1 MLFTLSISQFALIE
15 ALEVEFGPGLNILTG
30 ETGAGKSIL
39 VEALGLALGDRA
51 DTTMVRSGARK
62 SVVEAGFRL
71 PDRGPCRAFLDELD
85 IEWWPDLIVRREVSA
100 RGQSRCFVND
110 TPVTV
115 SALKDLG
122 RLLVDLHGQ
131 HEHQSLLYAENHRGM
146 LDAFSGLGTALE
158 KYQAAFANLKAA
170 VARLKELERR
180 QRTADERRAVAEFHL
195 KEIHKVDPHPGELE
209 NVEKELRVAEHAEH
223 LATSVREALEYL
235 YEGERAVSDG
245 LGRSR
250 KLLEEVAGI
259 DGRAESWLEECQTAE
274 AVVTELV
281 HSLRDYADSLEFDPE
296 RTESLRLRHA
306 ELQQLI
312 RRHGKPLDEIIE
324 MATELEA
331 ELASM
336 QTLDTDIQ
344 ELEKEIEVL
353 RVDCAELAERLTVL
367 RRKGGEKLGAAVARQ
382 LKDLGIARS
391 VFRAEVNSRPSG
403 NDELWLQRDS
413 ARVAA
418 DRFGWD
424 VVEFHLST
432 NVGEEPMPLVRVAS
446 GGEISRVML
455 ALKSILAEHDSIP
468 VMVFDEIDVGVSGAI
483 ARKVGEAMKNL
494 SRNRQVIAITHL
506 PQIAGLAD
514 RHFVVEKKVEK
525 GRSSTVVR
533 RLGDEERVLEVAKLF
548 SGDSVSKSSLES
560 ARELIWERGN
570 GGFDN

>member
-367 RRKGGEKLGAAVARQ
+367 RRKGGEKLGVAVARQ

-413 ARVAA
+413 ARVAS

>member
-71 PDRGPCRAFLDELD
+71 PNRGPYRAFLDELD
-85 IEWWPDLIVRREVSA
+85 IEWWSDLIVRREVSA

>member
-1 MLFTLSISQFALIE
+1 
-15 ALEVEFGPGLNILTG
+15 
-30 ETGAGKSIL
+30 
-39 VEALGLALGDRA
+39 
-51 DTTMVRSGARK
+51 
-62 SVVEAGFRL
+62 
-71 PDRGPCRAFLDELD
+71 
-85 IEWWPDLIVRREVSA
+85 
-100 RGQSRCFVND
+100 
-110 TPVTV
+110 
-115 SALKDLG
+115 
-122 RLLVDLHGQ
+122 
-131 HEHQSLLYAENHRGM
+131 
-146 LDAFSGLGTALE
+146 
-158 KYQAAFANLKAA
+158 
-170 VARLKELERR
+170 
-180 QRTADERRAVAEFHL
+180 
-195 KEIHKVDPHPGELE
+195 
-209 NVEKELRVAEHAEH
+209 
-223 LATSVREALEYL
+223 
-235 YEGERAVSDG
+235 G

-259 DGRAESWLEECQTAE
+259 DSRAESWLEECQNAE

-312 RRHGKPLDEIIE
+312 RRHGKPLNEIIE
-324 MATELEA
+324 MATELET

-336 QTLDTDIQ
+336 QTLDADIQ

-353 RVDCAELAERLTVL
+353 REECAGLAKQLTVL
-367 RRKGGEKLGAAVARQ
+367 RRKGGEKLGVAVSRQ

-403 NDELWLQRDS
+403 NDDLWLQRAG

-455 ALKSILAEHDSIP
+455 ALKSILANHDRIP

-494 SRNRQVIAITHL
+494 SRDRQVIAITHL

-525 GRSSTVVR
+525 GRSMTVVR
-533 RLGDEERVLEVAKLF
+533 RTGAGSSEVVQRRHRERFTSQERE
-548 SGDSVSKSSLES
+548 GTDDRRVS
-560 ARELIWERGN
+560 
-570 GGFDN
+570 